1 MVAVMTK
8 RRRCLWSIVV
18 VSAVVVMLPAVAG
31 SDTGAAIEA
40 VNKPGGGLYGE
51 ETHAWSPTAATV
63 STGATVTLS
72 NHTAIEHGVHWV
84 GGPETPGC
92 SGIPVGTTSATK
104 GANWSGTCTF
114 TKPGTYTFYCT
125 VHGPEMTGTITV
137 KNPGTPIVTTE
148 PSTELTQA
156 TARLNGAVNPEG
168 NATEYRFDY
177 GTSTVSEHMT
187 STLSLGSEDFS
198 RHFVSAALTGLT
210 PGTSYHVQLVA
221 IYGVGKT
228 TALGGEQMFT
238 APVPAAPTVTTGQA
252 TALRETEATLKGAVD
267 PNEGEATEYSF
278 DYGSTPSY
286 GQSTE
291 PKSLPAD
298 RVNRTVS
305 ATLTGLAPGTEYHFR
320 LIAHNKVGPV
330 TGEDHTFTTAS
341 PPPPTQETPPSQP
354 PMSGPSDT
362 STSLG
367 TPSLIAVAPIS
378 PTGPVPIGG
387 SPLVGGTHA
396 LTLAA
401 SQHGSSVHGSI
412 HVSSAGAGGK
422 LEVAVF
428 APGASLAAVRH
439 PAGVRVGR
447 LLRSA
452 VRAGVVSFTAPLSA
466 RARTALRHR
475 HRLGLTVQIVLT
487 PLAGV
492 PASVTRSVVLR
503 GG

>member
-1 MVAVMTK
+1 VPAAALLGLAMVV
-8 RRRCLWSIVV
+8 
-18 VSAVVVMLPAVAG
+18 LPAVAA
-31 SDTGAAIEA
+31 SETGAAIEA

-51 ETHAWSPTAATV
+51 ETHAWSPTAVTV
-63 STGATVTLS
+63 SAGGTVTLS
-72 NHTAIEHGVHWV
+72 NRTAIEHGVHWV
-84 GGPETPGC
+84 GGPEAPGC
-92 SGIPVGTTSATK
+92 SGIPVGTTSAAR

-114 TKPGTYTFYCT
+114 AKPGTYTFYCT

-177 GTSTVSEHMT
+177 GASTVSEHMT

-198 RHFVSAALTGLT
+198 RHLVSAALTGLT

-221 IYGVGKT
+221 IYGAGKT
-228 TALGGEQMFT
+228 TVLGGERMFT
-238 APVPAAPTVTTGQA
+238 SPVPAAPTVATGQA
-252 TALRETEATLKGAVD
+252 TALRETEATLNGAVD
-267 PNEGEATEYSF
+267 ANEGEATEYSF
-278 DYGSTPSY
+278 DYGSTLSY

-298 RVNRTVS
+298 RASRTVA

-320 LIAHNKVGPV
+320 LVAHNKVGPV

-341 PPPPTQETPPSQP
+341 PPPTMTKETPPSQP
-354 PMSGPSDT
+354 PASGPSGT
-362 STSLG
+362 TLG
-367 TPSLIAVAPIS
+367 APDLSAFVPIS
-378 PTGPVPIGG
+378 PAAGIPIG
-387 SPLVGGTHA
+387 SPLVRGSHA

-412 HVSSAGAGGK
+412 DVSSAGAGGK

-428 APGASLAAVRH
+428 APGASLAVVRH

-466 RARTALRHR
+466 RARTALHRH

-487 PLAGV
+487 PLAGA
-492 PASVTRSVVLR
+492 PASMTRSVVLR
-503 GG
+503 G